1 MRHINY
7 VIAMIA
13 LLALAVSSC
22 KDKKE
27 TEEVETYS
35 TSATN
40 ALVLSFRLQNSKNVS
55 AKLDSVHFTIDPV
68 RGQIYNVDS
77 LPVGTNISS
86 LLTTVSFRSSVRQ
99 AKYYLTYS
107 KNGTVQRDTITYR
120 SASTDS
126 MNFTGTV
133 RLEVTSYDG
142 TVTRNYDVHINVHKS
157 EPDTL
162 TWPVESRSDLPGA
175 GSDNIAQRTVRWNNL
190 VICLLQNDAGYFLS
204 SAYNADGPWDTDV
217 FKGDFV
223 PDVTSLASSDSK
235 LYVLDTEGNMHTS
248 DDGKTWTAT
257 GQRWHT
263 IIGGYGNRV
272 LGITADEVP
281 QLDEYP
287 RREGHVAKA
296 VPADFPLSGLS
307 QLVIAD
313 NSWTVSPQAVMVGG
327 VLADGSLS
335 NKTWGYDGE
344 TWAIISNAQD
354 TLPALRDAILVS
366 YYTYSVNPINYK
378 STLHDS
384 WLLMGGFKAD
394 GSSNRTTYIS
404 NNQGITWQKAASSMQ
419 WPSHMPSMGG
429 AQAIIE
435 SRSFSV
441 NGAPRRVSK
450 PTTEWQVP
458 FIYLFGGT
466 TASGVLLN
474 NVWCGVITRMT
485 YRPNY

>member
-142 TVTRNYDVHINVHKS
+142 TVTRNYDVHINLNK
-157 EPDTL
+157 TL
-162 TWPVESRSDLPGA
+162 FLVWHFCTRASPTRSPGLWSRAATCPV
-175 GSDNIAQRTVRWNNL
+175 
-190 VICLLQNDAGYFLS
+190 
-204 SAYNADGPWDTDV
+204 
-217 FKGDFV
+217 
-223 PDVTSLASSDSK
+223 
-235 LYVLDTEGNMHTS
+235 
-248 DDGKTWTAT
+248 
-257 GQRWHT
+257 
-263 IIGGYGNRV
+263 
-272 LGITADEVP
+272 
-281 QLDEYP
+281 
-287 RREGHVAKA
+287 
-296 VPADFPLSGLS
+296 
-307 QLVIAD
+307 
-313 NSWTVSPQAVMVGG
+313 QAVTI
-327 VLADGSLS
+327 LPS
-335 NKTWGYDGE
+335 
-344 TWAIISNAQD
+344 AQ
-354 TLPALRDAILVS
+354 
-366 YYTYSVNPINYK
+366 SV
-378 STLHDS
+378 
-384 WLLMGGFKAD
+384 
-394 GSSNRTTYIS
+394 
-404 NNQGITWQKAASSMQ
+404 
-419 WPSHMPSMGG
+419 
-429 AQAIIE
+429 
-435 SRSFSV
+435 
-441 NGAPRRVSK
+441 
-450 PTTEWQVP
+450 
-458 FIYLFGGT
+458 GT
-466 TASGVLLN
+466 T
-474 NVWCGVITRMT
+474 W
-485 YRPNY
+485 